1 MGKIEIGVIGGS
13 GFYEMEGLKVIE
25 RVSLDTPFG
34 RPSDEII
41 VGELEGRK
49 LGFLARHGKGHVFL
63 PSEVPYRANIYAMK
77 MLGAE
82 RIISVSAVGSLK
94 EEYPPLHM
102 VLPDYFFDLTKKR
115 ESTFFGRGIAAH
127 VSFADPTCPVLK
139 EAIHKAAE
147 EEGVPVH
154 RGGTYVCIEGP
165 QFSTRAESEFY
176 RKMGFDVIGMTNA
189 TEAKLAREA
198 EICYVTL
205 AMVTDYDCWHQEEEE
220 VSVELVVENLRK
232 NIKNAQKVIK
242 AALKYIPPVRG
253 KDCACANA
261 LENAIITSRDRIP
274 EEVKK
279 KLQIIVGRYL

>member
-13 GFYEMEGLKVIE
+13 GFYEMEGIKILEKL
-25 RVSLDTPFG
+25 RPNTPFG
-34 RPSDEII
+34 KPSDEIV
-41 VGELEGRK
+41 VGEIEGRR

-115 ESTFFGRGIAAH
+115 ESTFFGQGIAAH

-139 EAIHKAAE
+139 EAIYRAAK

-198 EICYVTL
+198 EMCYVTL

-232 NIKNAQKVIK
+232 NIKNAQRVIR
-242 AALKYIPPVRG
+242 AALKYIPAARG
-253 KDCACANA
+253 EDCSCANA
-261 LENAIITSRDRIP
+261 LQNAIITSRDKIP
-274 EEVKK
+274 EEARK
-279 KLQIIVGRYL
+279 KLHLIVGRYL

>member
-1 MGKIEIGVIGGS
+1 MREIEIGVIGGS
-13 GFYEMEGLKVIE
+13 GFYEMEGLSVIKRLRPE
-25 RVSLDTPFG
+25 TPFG
-34 RPSDEII
+34 YPSDEIVI
-41 VGELEGRK
+41 GELEGRR
-49 LGFLARHGKGHVFL
+49 LGFLARHGRGHVFL
-63 PSEVPYRANIYAMK
+63 PTEVPYRANIYAMK
-77 MLGAE
+77 RLGAE

-115 ESTFFGRGIAAH
+115 ASTFFGNGIAAH
-127 VSFADPTCPVLK
+127 VSFADPVCPVLQ
-139 EAIHKAAE
+139 EAIHRAAQ
-147 EEGVPVH
+147 EEGVAVH
-154 RGGTYVCIEGP
+154 KGGTYVCIEGP

-232 NIKNAQKVIK
+232 NIKNAQRVIK
-242 AALKYIPPVRG
+242 TALKYIPEKRG
-253 KDCACANA
+253 EDCRCSAA
-261 LENAIITSRDRIP
+261 LKNAIITSKDRISD
-274 EEVKK
+274 EVKERLK
-279 KLQIIVGRYL
+279 FIIGRYL